1 MLCSI
6 GVTLD
11 RTTNE
16 LPEVWNRVWLAG
28 QTVKH
33 ILQNY
38 HMICQL
44 WTENWA
50 TKTHPHKTI
59 LVSQQALNYN
69 IHFCVFKAD
78 FLCRHYKNKSR
89 WKEVGEEERNS
100 TKVGKQMGVLT
111 FCPKHTLFMNSNF
124 FICINQS
131 LIYYYIF
138 LFWSEHTLEIW
149 LHIAT

>member
-1 MLCSI
+1 MVWHLIEQQMNFLRFGIEYGRTDCQTYSSKLPYDLSI
-6 GVTLD
+6 VDWKLGYK
-11 RTTNE
+11 
-16 LPEVWNRVWLAG
+16 NR
-28 QTVKH
+28 
-33 ILQNY
+33 
-38 HMICQL
+38 
-44 WTENWA
+44 
-50 TKTHPHKTI
+50 HPHKTI